1 MPVLSTGSKFR
12 TEVVSLSTT
21 NKTNVYTVPAN
32 FSSHL
37 ENLFVSNNHTGNVN
51 LSLHLFHA
59 DDNTE
64 YDLLTTHAISGG
76 SYESIFTVDRPL
88 YLHAGDSIK
97 CTADTASKLVGTTAC
112 EEFYDPNRWEI
123 GDGTCP

>member
-1 MPVLSTGSKFR
+1 MPVLGVGSKFR
-12 TEVVSLSTT
+12 TEVVVLSTT
-21 NKTNVYTVPAN
+21 NKTTIYTVPSN

-37 ENLFVSNNHTGNVN
+37 ENLFVSNNHTGNVT

-88 YLHAGDSIK
+88 YLHAGDIIK
-97 CTADTASKLVGTTAC
+97 CTADTASKLVVTTSC
-112 EEFYDPNRWEI
+112 EEFYDPNR
-123 GDGTCP
+123 

>member
-1 MPVLSTGSKFR
+1 MPVLATGSKFR

-21 NKTNVYTVPAN
+21 NKTTVYTVPTN

-37 ENLFVSNNHTGNVN
+37 ENLFVSNNHTGNVT

-76 SYESIFTVDRPL
+76 SYESIFTVDKPL
-88 YLHAGDSIK
+88 YLHAGDIIK
-97 CTADTASKLVGTTAC
+97 CTADTASKLVVTTAC
-112 EEFYDPNRWEI
+112 EEFFDPAR
-123 GDGTCP
+123 

>member
-1 MPVLSTGSKFR
+1 MPLIQTSAKFR
-12 TEVVSLSTT
+12 TEVVALGNT

-37 ENLFVSNNHTGNVN
+37 ENLFVSNLHTGNVT
-51 LSLHLFHA
+51 LSLHFFHA

-64 YDLLTTHAISGG
+64 YDLLTAYNVSGG

-88 YLHAGDSIK
+88 YLHAGDIIK
-97 CTADTASKLVGTTAC
+97 CTAGTASKLVVTTSC
-112 EEFYDPNRWEI
+112 EEFYDPNR
-123 GDGTCP
+123 

>member
-12 TEVVSLSTT
+12 TEVVSLGTT

-37 ENLFVSNNHTGNVN
+37 ENLFVSNNHTGNVT

-64 YDLLTTHAISGG
+64 YDLLTTHAVAGG

-88 YLHAGDSIK
+88 YLHAGDIIK
-97 CTADTASKLVGTTAC
+97 CTAGTASKLVITTAC
-112 EEFYDPNRWEI
+112 EEFFDPNR
-123 GDGTCP
+123 

>member
-1 MPVLSTGSKFR
+1 MPVLATGSKFR
-12 TEVVSLSTT
+12 TEVVALGTT
-21 NKTNVYTVPAN
+21 NKTTVYTVPTN

-37 ENLFVSNNHTGNVN
+37 ENLFVSNNHTGNVT

-64 YDLLTTHAISGG
+64 YDLLTAHNIAGG

-88 YLHAGDSIK
+88 YLHAGDIIK
-97 CTADTASKLVGTTAC
+97 CTAGTASKLVVTTSC
-112 EEFYDPNRWEI
+112 EEFYDPNR
-123 GDGTCP
+123 

>member
-1 MPVLSTGSKFR
+1 MPVLARGSKFR
-12 TEVVSLSTT
+12 TEVVVLGTT
-21 NKTNVYTVPAN
+21 NKTTVYTVSAN

-37 ENLFVSNNHTGNVN
+37 ENLFVSNNHTGNVT

-64 YDLLTTHAISGG
+64 YDLLTAYNISGG

-88 YLHAGDSIK
+88 FLHAGDIIK
-97 CTADTASKLVGTTAC
+97 CTAGTASKLVVTTAC
-112 EEFYDPNRWEI
+112 EEFFDPNR
-123 GDGTCP
+123 